1 MVVLIDYLFV
11 SLSRIYPRTWRTS
24 TLRILLTL
32 TAVDFGAVG
41 LFPNNLTFHWLHDL
55 VAGGLVTLLV
65 LLIVG
70 VRWLLPAVTKDF
82 LWLSYGVGVV
92 LLLLNFGFRWFGYP
106 SLTAFEIQAF
116 AISFGWLLML
126 FSRLQALVNEDP
138 ELLTIKL
145 EQESTAG
152 Q

>member
-1 MVVLIDYLFV
+1 
-11 SLSRIYPRTWRTS
+11 
-24 TLRILLTL
+24 
-32 TAVDFGAVG
+32 
-41 LFPNNLTFHWLHDL
+41 HDL

>member
-1 MVVLIDYLFV
+1 L
-11 SLSRIYPRTWRTS
+11 

-32 TAVDFGAVG
+32 TAIDFGAVG

-70 VRWLLPAVTKDF
+70 VRWLLPAITKDF
-82 LWLSYGVGVV
+82 LWLSYGVGIL
-92 LLLLNFGFRWFGYP
+92 LLLLNFGFRWFNYP

-116 AISFGWLLML
+116 ALSFGWLLML

-138 ELLTIKL
+138 ELLTIQL
-145 EQESTAG
+145 EQDSKRE
-152 Q
+152 

>member
-1 MVVLIDYLFV
+1 M
-11 SLSRIYPRTWRTS
+11 
-24 TLRILLTL
+24 TL

>member
-1 MVVLIDYLFV
+1 M
-11 SLSRIYPRTWRTS
+11 
-24 TLRILLTL
+24 
-32 TAVDFGAVG
+32 
-41 LFPNNLTFHWLHDL
+41 
-55 VAGGLVTLLV
+55 
-65 LLIVG
+65 
-70 VRWLLPAVTKDF
+70 TKDF